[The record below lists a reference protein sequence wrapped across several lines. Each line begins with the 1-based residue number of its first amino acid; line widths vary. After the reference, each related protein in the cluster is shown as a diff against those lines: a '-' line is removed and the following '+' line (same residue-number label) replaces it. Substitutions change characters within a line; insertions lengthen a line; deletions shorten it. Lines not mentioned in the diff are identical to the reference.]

1 MSELKSER
9 VPVMFEPSLLRRIDD
24 YRFDN
29 RIGSRAKALRQLVEV
44 GLRKEPE
51 TEKAAEARA

>member
-9 VPVMFEPSLLRRIDD
+9 VPVMFEPSLLRRVDD

-29 RIGSRAKALRQLVEV
+29 RMGSRAKALRQLVEV
-44 GLRKEPE
+44 GLKKE
-51 TEKAAEARA
+51 TETQKADAQA

>member
-9 VPVMFEPSLLRRIDD
+9 VPVMFEPSLLRRVDD

-29 RIGSRAKALRQLVEV
+29 RMGSRAKALRQLVEV
-44 GLRKEPE
+44 GLKKE
-51 TEKAAEARA
+51 TETKKADAQA